1 MALRELVKSRFKIGA
16 AANWAQLK
24 KDPLLREI
32 VAEEFNLIA
41 PTNEFK
47 MNAVRPNTTLYN
59 IVDAEAIVDFALS
72 REMAVR
78 AGCLVWYLSVP
89 FWLLGRSKKEI
100 ESALKD
106 YIFTIMRQYRGRVM
120 AWDVVNEAFTD
131 KGLFRNSFWFKALG
145 AEYIF
150 KAYQW
155 AREADPDAQ
164 LFYCDYNLHLLA
176 KQKVVFQMVKELRE
190 SGLSIDGIAIQTHH
204 NLTGVPKTLWLVQFV
219 ESLKQAKL
227 IPHFSE
233 VTLWINPGIPKS
245 VALEIQAAAYRSLLA
260 LCLKLGCPVFNIWGV
275 TDKYVWWH
283 PEKEPFLFD
292 AEYQPKK
299 AYYQV
304 AEVLKS
310 FEF

>member
-1 MALRELVKSRFKIGA
+1 MALRELVKSRFKIGT
-16 AANWAQLK
+16 AANWGQIK
-24 KDPLLREI
+24 NDPLLAEI
-32 VAEEFNLIA
+32 VAREFNLLA

-47 MNAVRPNTTLYN
+47 MNAVRPNPSLYN

-72 REMAVR
+72 RQMALR
-78 AGCLVWYLSVP
+78 GGCLVWYISVP
-89 FWLLGRSKKEI
+89 PWLLGRIRKEI
-100 ESALKD
+100 ESALRE
-106 YIFTIMRQYRGRVM
+106 YIFTVMRQYRGRVT

-131 KGLFRNSFWFKALG
+131 KGLFRNSFWFKSLG
-145 AEYIF
+145 SEYIF

-164 LFYCDYNLHLLA
+164 LFYSDYNLHLPA
-176 KQKVVFQMVKELRE
+176 KQKVIFQMVEELRE
-190 SGLSIDGIAIQTHH
+190 RGLSIDGIAIQTHH
-204 NLTGVPKTLWLVQFV
+204 NLTGVPKTLWLLKFV
-219 ESLKQAKL
+219 ERLKRAGL

-233 VTLWINPGIPKS
+233 VTLWANPSIPKPL
-245 VALEIQAAAYRSLLA
+245 ALEIQAAAYRSLLA
-260 LCLKLGCPVFNIWGV
+260 LCLKLDCPVFNVWGV
-275 TDKYVWWH
+275 TDKYVWRH

-292 AEYQPKK
+292 RDYRPKK